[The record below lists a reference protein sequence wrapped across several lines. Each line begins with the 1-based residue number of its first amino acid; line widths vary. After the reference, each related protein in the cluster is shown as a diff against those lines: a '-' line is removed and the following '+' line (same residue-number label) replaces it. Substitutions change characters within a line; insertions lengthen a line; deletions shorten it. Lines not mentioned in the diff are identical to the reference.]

1 DKREESEQTMNSS
14 ITYRRR
20 IGLPRWA
27 ADIIANPP
35 KSGEGFHLWLFRAAR
50 ALWKCGRDEYEIR
63 AVLESCATT
72 CGRRVTER
80 EIWDAL
86 RNSQA
91 SIFQPASAHCQRW
104 PSVNREQREAIIAS

>member
-35 KSGEGFHLWLFRAAR
+35 KSGEGFHSWLFRAAR
-50 ALWKCGRDEYEIR
+50 ALWKCGRDANEIR
-63 AVLESCATT
+63 EILEIAAAT
-72 CGRRVTER
+72 CGRYVSAQ
-80 EIWDAL
+80 EITDAVKHSQ
-86 RNSQA
+86 NSA
-91 SIFQPASAHCQRW
+91 FGSLVSAKHQPW
-104 PSVNREQREAIIAS
+104 PVVNHEQREA